1 MYRLVLLRHGESL
14 WNNLNLFTGW
24 YDSDLSDVGREQA
37 FNAGKKIRQSGITC
51 DIVLTSVLS
60 RAIRTAWLALD
71 GMGNITLPVYHHWH
85 LNERHYGALQG
96 MNKDEARQQFGKD
109 QVHLWRRSYR
119 AAPPPLADNDLRH
132 PKWDQR
138 YKSIAA
144 QDLPGTESLADTYK
158 RTIPFFQCQI
168 APLLRLNKT
177 VMISAHG
184 NSLRTITKYLLNIS
198 DQQISNVNIP
208 NAAPIMYELDE
219 NLNFYR
225 KYEL

>member
-1 MYRLVLLRHGESL
+1 MHRLILLRHGESL

-24 YDSDLSDVGREQA
+24 HDSDLSDVGKEQA
-37 FNAGKKIRQSGITC
+37 FAAGEKIKQSGVTC

-71 GMGNITLPVYHHWH
+71 GMENICTPIYHHWQ

-109 QVHLWRRSYR
+109 QVHLWRRSYHS
-119 AAPPPLADNDLRH
+119 APPPLAEDDQRH
-132 PKWDQR
+132 PRWDQR
-138 YKSIAA
+138 YRNITPSG
-144 QDLPGTESLADTYK
+144 LPGTESLEDTYK
-158 RTIPFFQCQI
+158 RTIPFFQDRVV
-168 APLLRLNKT
+168 PLLLLNQT

-198 DQQISNVNIP
+198 DQQISDINIP
-208 NAAPIMYELDE
+208 NAAPVMYELDE
-219 NLNFYR
+219 ELNFSR